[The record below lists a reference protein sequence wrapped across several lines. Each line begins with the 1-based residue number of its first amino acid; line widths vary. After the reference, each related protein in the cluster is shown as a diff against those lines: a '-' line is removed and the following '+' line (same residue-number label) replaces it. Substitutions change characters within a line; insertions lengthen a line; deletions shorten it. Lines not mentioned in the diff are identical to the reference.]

1 MSVDLSEFFLIQNPK
16 IPTKNIL
23 KKSRPSGGFWSLFTK
38 NNEFSVLIL
47 DDFQTKNT
55 LIWYPGDDLY
65 LHMFIFFHHKS
76 LTLTTQ
82 SLIGEEEKGPL
93 YTVAITTHS
102 SIDWIKQM
110 STLTLLFDPWHYTA
124 NERLSFWGSLFT
136 DLITYF
142 YLIFIV
148 ATCLAYRFLE

>member
-1 MSVDLSEFFLIQNPK
+1 MNFFWFK
-16 IPTKNIL
+16 ITKYL
-23 KKSRPSGGFWSLFTK
+23 LKTSKKSRPSGVFWSLFTK
-38 NNEFSVLIL
+38 NNDFSVLTWRCWTNVWFSLRLSFSNSVIL
-47 DDFQTKNT
+47 WGA
-55 LIWYPGDDLY
+55 IWLREFCFRFCREFAEQFWRD
-65 LHMFIFFHHKS
+65 
-76 LTLTTQ
+76 
-82 SLIGEEEKGPL
+82 EKGPL